1 MLAVNFERVLCI
13 EPTYKSQA
21 LPFCKAAHNIR
32 KFNNMK
38 QGVWCALL
46 MLDEFQ
52 GANKPC
58 LVFAHETLSINLAV
72 CNKPKH

>member
-1 MLAVNFERVLCI
+1 MPAVNFERVLCI

-38 QGVWCALL
+38 QGVWCAIL
-46 MLDEFQ
+46 MTYGVSRNQ
-52 GANKPC
+52 QAMI
-58 LVFAHETLSINLAV
+58 SV
-72 CNKPKH
+72 CARGPIDHY